1 MSQCKEPT
9 HWIRPWCWE
18 RCKAKGEED
27 GREWNG
33 YIATLINGHKH
44 EQTLGDSGGQG
55 SLACCNLW
63 GLQKV
68 RRNWTTVQI
77 KATVRHHYIPNLLL
91 KNTIPH
97 PDEVE
102 EVELI
107 LCWRECK
114 MVQPRWKI
122 AAQFL
127 KHILN
132 TRSYL
137 PKDKVCMKSSIWMFI
152 VALFVITQSW
162 QQLTCPSIGKW
173 INDYSYNE
181 ILLSN
186 KKQFTIWYTTLIHLK
201 MLMLSE
207 RQKMYAFIYIEF

>member
-1 MSQCKEPT
+1 M
-9 HWIRPWCWE
+9 
-18 RCKAKGEED
+18 
-27 GREWNG
+27 
-33 YIATLINGHKH
+33 
-44 EQTLGDSGGQG
+44 
-55 SLACCNLW
+55 
-63 GLQKV
+63 
-68 RRNWTTVQI
+68 QI
-77 KATVRHHYIPNLLL
+77 KATVRHHYVPNLLL

-102 EVELI
+102 ELELI

-132 TRSYL
+132 TPSYL
-137 PKDKVCMKSSIWMFI
+137 PKDKVRMKSSTWMFI

-162 QQLTCPSIGKW
+162 QQPTCPSIGKW

-181 ILLSN
+181 YCSATKSNSLSVYTADTPQNAYVEWKTKNVCFHLYRILENVAYRNL
-186 KKQFTIWYTTLIHLK
+186 
-201 MLMLSE
+201 
-207 RQKMYAFIYIEF
+207 